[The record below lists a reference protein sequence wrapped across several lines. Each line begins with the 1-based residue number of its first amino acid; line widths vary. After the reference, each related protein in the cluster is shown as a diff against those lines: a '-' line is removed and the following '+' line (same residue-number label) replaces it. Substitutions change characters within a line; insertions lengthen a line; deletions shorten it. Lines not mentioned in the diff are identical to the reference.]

1 MAKNRI
7 FTAILSILV
16 IIGMLTFSIG
26 LPIYFRPF
34 YYSQIE
40 SLQIPERTG
49 YDKQAIIDAYNEVL
63 DYLTVPGNEF
73 GTGVFPYSESGKQ
86 HFEDCKVLFDL
97 NGIMLLISIAA
108 ITALMLLK
116 RKKVF
121 SLARPFGSHYLMTCG
136 ASTLTLFVL
145 IGLLA
150 SLDFDRAF
158 TVFHMLFFPGKDN
171 WIFDARVD
179 GIILALPQEFFMNC
193 AILIAASIILI
204 SIGFIVYGILEKSA
218 KHLPN
223 TNT

>member
-1 MAKNRI
+1 MAKNRF
-7 FTAILSILV
+7 FTAVLSIFV

-34 YYSQIE
+34 YYGQIE
-40 SLQIPERTG
+40 PLGIPERTG
-49 YDKQAIIDAYNEVL
+49 YDKQTIIEAYNEVL
-63 DYLTVPGNEF
+63 DFLTVPGNEF

-97 NGIMLLISIAA
+97 NGSMLLISIAVIA
-108 ITALMLLK
+108 VLMLMK

-121 SLARPFGSHYLMTCG
+121 SLSRPFGRHYLLTCG
-136 ASTLTLFVL
+136 ASTLSLFAL

-158 TVFHMLFFPGKDN
+158 TVFHMIFFPGKGN
-171 WIFDARVD
+171 WIFDPRTD
-179 GIILALPQEFFMNC
+179 GIINAMPQEFFMNC

-204 SIGFIVYGILEKSA
+204 SIGFILFGILEKKTKASS
-218 KHLPN
+218 
-223 TNT
+223 